1 MHFSSP
7 QTQYL
12 NMTDLSI
19 GIAVYLLYVLTDL
32 ARYSKCVTVSLY
44 QYMFQFLQ
52 KHFSFLN
59 YNCCTNKM
67 WNVNSNNHYTFKVS
81 V

>member
-32 ARYSKCVTVSLY
+32 ARYSKCVTVS
-44 QYMFQFLQ
+44 
-52 KHFSFLN
+52 
-59 YNCCTNKM
+59 
-67 WNVNSNNHYTFKVS
+67 
-81 V
+81 

>member
-19 GIAVYLLYVLTDL
+19 GIAVYLLYVLNDL

-52 KHFSFLN
+52 KHFSF
-59 YNCCTNKM
+59 CHFMKQ
-67 WNVNSNNHYTFKVS
+67 VS
-81 V
+81 QLILPHLTKL